1 MVEWRVRLILRRIEA
16 NAHVVRASRINILK
30 FPEEETC
37 TTAWT
42 EWNEVN
48 PPYHE
53 LIELPLRIH
62 LGDLGG
68 LA

>member
-1 MVEWRVRLILRRIEA
+1 MSPAFTEA
-16 NAHVVRASRINILK
+16 
-30 FPEEETC
+30 
-37 TTAWT
+37 
-42 EWNEVN
+42 N